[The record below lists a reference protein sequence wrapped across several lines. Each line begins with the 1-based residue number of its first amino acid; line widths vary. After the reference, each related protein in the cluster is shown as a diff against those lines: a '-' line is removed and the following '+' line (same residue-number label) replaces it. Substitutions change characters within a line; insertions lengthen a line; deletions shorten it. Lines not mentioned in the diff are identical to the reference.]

1 MRLKVILITP
11 FLALMAGAESFAQ
24 CSMCRAVTNS
34 NMQND
39 DFVGT
44 GLNPAIIYL
53 MILPYVL
60 LSVIAFVFFRKQIMQ
75 RLRSFFG

>member
-1 MRLKVILITP
+1 MRKVIIV
-11 FLALMAGAESFAQ
+11 FALMALATNALAQ

-53 MILPYVL
+53 MVLPYVL
-60 LSVIAFVFFRKQIMQ
+60 LTLIAVVFFRRQVSSK
-75 RLRSFFG
+75 LKEFFS

>member
-1 MRLKVILITP
+1 MRLKAICLTLL
-11 FLALMAGAESFAQ
+11 LAMMAGAEAWAQ

-75 RLRSFFG
+75 RLRALFG

>member
-1 MRLKVILITP
+1 MRMKALISTSIL
-11 FLALMAGAESFAQ
+11 LLLGCACAWGQ

-60 LSVIAFVFFRKQIMQ
+60 LSLIAVVFFRRQIKE
-75 RLRSFFG
+75 RLRSLFS

>member
-1 MRLKVILITP
+1 MRLKALFITL
-11 FLALMAGAESFAQ
+11 FLALSAGADVWAQ

-60 LSVIAFVFFRKQIMQ
+60 LSVIAFVFFRKQIIQ
-75 RLRSFFG
+75 RLRSLFS

>member
-1 MRLKVILITP
+1 MVRKLLAV
-11 FLALMAGAESFAQ
+11 FALALISANAWAQ

-34 NMQND
+34 NMQSD

-53 MILPYVL
+53 MVLPYVL
-60 LSVIAFVFFRKQIMQ
+60 LTLIAVVFFRKQISSK
-75 RLRSFFG
+75 LKALFN

>member
-1 MRLKVILITP
+1 MRKLFSIIGLISLSAT
-11 FLALMAGAESFAQ
+11 AMAQ
-24 CSMCRAVTNS
+24 CSMCRAVTDS

-53 MILPYVL
+53 MVLPYVL
-60 LSVIAFVFFRKQIMQ
+60 LTLVAVVFFRKQISAK
-75 RLRSFFG
+75 LRSFFS